1 MATADE
7 VASVA
12 TVLARAVP
20 AGADVGAIGVRWIDG
35 GLQVAVTTSDPGR
48 LIGRRGATADAI
60 RQALADEFGGVE
72 VQLVVHEAEETPP
85 PRWPPYD
92 EDEPPPDERV

>member
-7 VASVA
+7 VALVA
-12 TVLARAVP
+12 AVLARAVP

-60 RQALADEFGGVE
+60 RQALADEFGGVD
-72 VQLVVHEAEETPP
+72 VQLEVHEAQGPP
-85 PRWPPYD
+85 PPQWPPYD
-92 EDEPPPDERV
+92 EDGPPPGEVA